1 MSMTIS
7 SLSGLRKED
16 ILHSVLSV
24 RLGRASLFCVYAQSV
39 LRLLVKHFAPRRKV
53 VRHAPDPLLDKALH
67 LFTTFLYPVK
77 YYLDES
83 KEPSERI

>member
-1 MSMTIS
+1 M
-7 SLSGLRKED
+7 
-16 ILHSVLSV
+16 
-24 RLGRASLFCVYAQSV
+24 
-39 LRLLVKHFAPRRKV
+39 LVKHFAPRRKV
-53 VRHAPDPLLDKALH
+53 VRQAPGPLLDKALH